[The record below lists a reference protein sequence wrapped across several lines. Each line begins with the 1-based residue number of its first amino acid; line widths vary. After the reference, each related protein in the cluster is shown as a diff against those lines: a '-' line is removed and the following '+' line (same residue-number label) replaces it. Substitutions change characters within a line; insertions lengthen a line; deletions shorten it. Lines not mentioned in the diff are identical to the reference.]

1 MSSARGPTGIEQK
14 ELYSA
19 NSFVELMALER
30 LEGTEASH
38 FKASESERIER
49 FRSLAAPY
57 PPGHGNRSF
66 GGHVYAQ
73 SAYAASKTVAKE
85 FVVHVR
91 FGQTHNSGTARS
103 LTNR

>member
-1 MSSARGPTGIEQK
+1 MSSIRRSTDIGQEDLIST
-14 ELYSA
+14 

-30 LEGTEASH
+30 LQATEACH
-38 FKASESERIER
+38 ASTNEPEKIER
-49 FRSLAAPY
+49 FRSLATPY

-73 SAYAASKTVAKE
+73 SAYAASKTVEKG

-91 FGQTHNSGTARS
+91 FARMQLEPLAP
-103 LTNR
+103 LTNK